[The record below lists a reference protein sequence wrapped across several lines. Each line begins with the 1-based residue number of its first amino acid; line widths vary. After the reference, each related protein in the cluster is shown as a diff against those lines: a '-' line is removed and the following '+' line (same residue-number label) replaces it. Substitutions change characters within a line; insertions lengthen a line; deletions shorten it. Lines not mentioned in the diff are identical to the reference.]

1 MSPVMKVDRRGFLK
15 TAAGGLL
22 VGFHL
27 SRGSKLSAAVS
38 DSVAGN
44 VSDNKLNAWVH
55 VGTDDYVTLFIH
67 KAEMGQGTVTSLSM
81 LLAEELECDWNK
93 IRTEFPGIDRAF
105 GGNQGVVG
113 SQSIRSSWQPLR
125 QAGATAREMLI
136 QAAAQKWGVDKT
148 ECRAENNAV
157 VNTAT
162 NARLS
167 YGELA
172 EAAAKIAPPTGVALK
187 DPSQFRII
195 GKPRKRL
202 DTPEKTTGRAVF
214 GIDVRVPNMLYA
226 AAARCPVFGGKV
238 ASFDATKAKAMPG
251 VKHVVQISS
260 GVAVVADNTWNA
272 IQARNAL
279 AIQWDEGAHAGLSSA
294 GIRQEWVELANQPG
308 AVARQVGDAAGA
320 LAGAAKKI
328 EAVYEAPYLAHA
340 PMEPLNCT
348 ADVRADSCE
357 VWASTQGQ
365 SSALQE
371 AVRVTGLRP
380 DQVKINTKYMGG
392 GFGRRARA
400 DYIGEA
406 VEASKAVGAPVQ
418 LTWAREDDMQ
428 QDWYRP
434 ASYTHFAGGL
444 DADGWPVAMTGR
456 IICPPFGGM
465 RNGVSS
471 TATEGI
477 ADSPYAIPNVM
488 VDYHAADPGIPVSYW
503 RSVGYSQNT
512 FFTES
517 FIDELAAAGGKDAF
531 EFRRKLLE
539 KSPRPLAVLELVAEK
554 AGWGKPL
561 PAGRGRG
568 IALVNN
574 IGSFTAEV
582 AEVSVTQGKLKV
594 HRVVCAVD
602 CGHVVNPSGVE
613 QQIQSGIVYGLSAA
627 MKGQITIDRG
637 RVQQANFHQYDV
649 LRIDEMPVVEVYL
662 VPSQAAPG
670 GIGEA
675 SVPPIAAAVG
685 NAIFAATGKRVRK
698 LPMRVEDLA

>member
-1 MSPVMKVDRRGFLK
+1 MRPAMTFDRREFLK

-22 VGFHL
+22 LGFHL

-38 DSVAGN
+38 DN
-44 VSDNKLNAWVH
+44 RLNAWVH

-81 LLAEELECDWNK
+81 LLAEELECDWKK
-93 IRTEFPGIDRAF
+93 IHTAFPGIDRAF

-136 QAAAQKWGVDKT
+136 QAAAQKWSVDKSQ
-148 ECRAENNAV
+148 CRAENNAV
-157 VNTAT
+157 VNMAT

-172 EAAAKIAPPTGVALK
+172 EAAAKIAPPTGVPLK

-202 DTPEKTTGRAVF
+202 DTPDKTIGRATF
-214 GIDVRVPNMLYA
+214 GIDVRLPNMLFA

-348 ADVRADSCE
+348 ADVRADSCD

-365 SSALQE
+365 SAALQE
-371 AVRVTGLRP
+371 AVRVT
-380 DQVKINTKYMGG
+380 
-392 GFGRRARA
+392 
-400 DYIGEA
+400 
-406 VEASKAVGAPVQ
+406 
-418 LTWAREDDMQ
+418 
-428 QDWYRP
+428 
-434 ASYTHFAGGL
+434 
-444 DADGWPVAMTGR
+444 
-456 IICPPFGGM
+456 
-465 RNGVSS
+465 
-471 TATEGI
+471 
-477 ADSPYAIPNVM
+477 
-488 VDYHAADPGIPVSYW
+488 
-503 RSVGYSQNT
+503 
-512 FFTES
+512 
-517 FIDELAAAGGKDAF
+517 
-531 EFRRKLLE
+531 
-539 KSPRPLAVLELVAEK
+539 
-554 AGWGKPL
+554 
-561 PAGRGRG
+561 
-568 IALVNN
+568 
-574 IGSFTAEV
+574 
-582 AEVSVTQGKLKV
+582 
-594 HRVVCAVD
+594 
-602 CGHVVNPSGVE
+602 
-613 QQIQSGIVYGLSAA
+613 
-627 MKGQITIDRG
+627 
-637 RVQQANFHQYDV
+637 
-649 LRIDEMPVVEVYL
+649 
-662 VPSQAAPG
+662 
-670 GIGEA
+670 
-675 SVPPIAAAVG
+675 
-685 NAIFAATGKRVRK
+685 
-698 LPMRVEDLA
+698 

>member
-1 MSPVMKVDRRGFLK
+1 MSPIMKVDRRGFLK

-148 ECRAENNAV
+148 QCRAENNAV

-477 ADSPYAIPNVM
+477 ADSLYAIPNVM

>member
-1 MSPVMKVDRRGFLK
+1 MSPVMTFGRRGFLK

-22 VGFHL
+22 LGFQL
-27 SRGSKLSAAVS
+27 SRGSKLSAAIS
-38 DSVAGN
+38 DN
-44 VSDNKLNAWVH
+44 VSDNASDSKLNAWVH

-81 LLAEELECDWNK
+81 LLAEELECDWKK
-93 IRTEFPGIDRAF
+93 IRTEFPGIDRAY
-105 GGNQGVVG
+105 GPNQGVVG
-113 SQSIRSSWQPLR
+113 SASIRTSWQPLR
-125 QAGATAREMLI
+125 QAGATAREMLV

-148 ECRAENNAV
+148 QCRAENNAV

-162 NARLS
+162 NTRLS

-172 EAAAKIAPPTGVALK
+172 EAAAKIAPPAGVALK

-226 AAARCPVFGGKV
+226 AAARCPVFGGKL
-238 ASFDATKAKAMPG
+238 ASFDAAKAKAMPG

-260 GVAVVADNTWNA
+260 GVAVIADNTWNA

-279 AIQWDEGAHAGLSSA
+279 VIRWDEGAHAGLNSA
-294 GIRQEWVELANQPG
+294 GIRKEWVELANQPG
-308 AVARQVGDAAGA
+308 AVARQDGDAAGA

-328 EAVYEAPYLAHA
+328 EAVYEVPYLAHA

-365 SSALQE
+365 SAALQE

-434 ASYTHFAGGL
+434 AAYTRFAGGL
-444 DADGWPVAMTGR
+444 DADGWPVAITGR
-456 IICPPFGGM
+456 MICPPFGGL
-465 RNGVSS
+465 RNGVSG
-471 TATEGI
+471 TATQGVVDI
-477 ADSPYAIPNVM
+477 PYAIPNVM

-512 FFTES
+512 FFAES

-531 EFRRKLLE
+531 EFRRKLLR
-539 KSPRPLAVLELVAEK
+539 KSPRPLAVLELAAEK

-602 CGHVVNPSGVE
+602 CGQVVNPSGVE

-627 MKGQITIDRG
+627 MKGEITIDRG